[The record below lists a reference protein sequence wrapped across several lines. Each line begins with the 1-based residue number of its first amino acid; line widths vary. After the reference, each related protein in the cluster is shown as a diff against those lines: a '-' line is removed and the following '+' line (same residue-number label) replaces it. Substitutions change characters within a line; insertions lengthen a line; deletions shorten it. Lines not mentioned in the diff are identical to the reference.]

1 MIVKREKIEAQ
12 EKRREE
18 RRGGEKGLQRERERD
33 VIIFRPGQA
42 NRAVEEV

>member
-18 RRGGEKGLQRERERD
+18 RGGEGVAERERERD